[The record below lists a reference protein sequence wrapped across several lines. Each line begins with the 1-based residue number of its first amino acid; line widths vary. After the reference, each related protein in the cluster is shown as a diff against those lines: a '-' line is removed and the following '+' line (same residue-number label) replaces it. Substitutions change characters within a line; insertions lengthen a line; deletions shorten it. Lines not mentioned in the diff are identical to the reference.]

1 MLVIEESDQEGV
13 SMSDRIRFIGLY
25 AVVAAAASLFV
36 APLLGLA
43 YFATEHGREELE
55 TGSIAAWAEPARDM
69 AGTLLTFAGPDRV
82 YSTYL
87 QAFAL
92 FFPAV
97 LLTALVVRARWA
109 SQSRRPGR
117 RAWRAALAGYTLL
130 AAGAV
135 AIGLVLLGGDPS
147 SPIVDPLFMGLLFP
161 GILLSTAGSTAL
173 GIGLLRSGYRPRL
186 TAWLLALAFPLW
198 VVGDFVVGHNGIGLV
213 PLMLA
218 WGATGLQLWR
228 AGDRA
233 PASRLATTTTADL
246 QG

>member
-1 MLVIEESDQEGV
+1 
-13 SMSDRIRFIGLY
+13 MSDRIRFIGLY

-43 YFATEHGREELE
+43 YFATEHGREELQ
-55 TGSIAAWAEPARDM
+55 TGSIAAWADPARDA
-69 AGTLLTFAGPDRV
+69 AGGLLTFAGPDRV

-87 QAFAL
+87 QAFAV

-97 LLTALVVRARWA
+97 LLVALIARSRWA
-109 SQSRRPGR
+109 SRSKRPGR
-117 RAWRAALAGYTLL
+117 WAWRITLGGYTLL
-130 AAGAV
+130 ATGAA
-135 AIGLVLLGGDPS
+135 AIGLVLVGGDPS

-198 VVGDFVVGHNGIGLV
+198 IVGDFVVGHNSIGLV

-218 WGATGLQLWR
+218 WGAAGFRLWR

-233 PASRLATTTTADL
+233 PASKLATTRVDL